1 MSNNLH
7 ILGARII
14 PPVAVSEEDAARGVH
29 ERLHVV
35 IEVENVGG
43 VPLHVWSSRR
53 AFDFNPATGVLR
65 LDLAEPAEGQPP
77 GMIKKISDH
86 PRVPSQI
93 IAAPREKATIDV
105 PVPTSVRH
113 LVPPGGVGMAVVEEP
128 IEGVR
133 EIKLRIQYAD
143 VPFQRIVGESP
154 RELRERLR
162 AHGSVARKTVLIT
175 RREKDNGLG
184 Q

>member
-93 IAAPREKATIDV
+93 IAAPREKPQLTCQSSDFGSGI
-105 PVPTSVRH
+105 
-113 LVPPGGVGMAVVEEP
+113 
-128 IEGVR
+128 
-133 EIKLRIQYAD
+133 YA
-143 VPFQRIVGESP
+143 SP
-154 RELRERLR
+154 RRDRNRRLWRSRSRESARLSFVSSTPMYRSGASSER
-162 AHGSVARKTVLIT
+162 ALGS
-175 RREKDNGLG
+175 
-184 Q
+184 